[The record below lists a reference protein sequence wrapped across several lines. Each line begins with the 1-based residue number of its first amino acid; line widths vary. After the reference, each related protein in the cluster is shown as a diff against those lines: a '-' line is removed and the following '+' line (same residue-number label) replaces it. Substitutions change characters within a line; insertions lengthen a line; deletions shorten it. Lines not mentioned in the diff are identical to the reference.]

1 MNEKEKTQTTIL
13 DPNIKVI
20 DVTNILI
27 PECCREG
34 WKSCLHVVKPQKKA
48 KINIGL

>member
-1 MNEKEKTQTTIL
+1 MSITKQQKEL

-20 DVTNILI
+20 GVEDMII

-34 WKSCLHVVKPQKKA
+34 WKSCPHVVKQEKPRRK
-48 KINIGL
+48 NIGL